1 MKNQNKSSRLKKVL
15 IALLI
20 VLLTL
25 PVVSLA
31 VNVFNIKAPS
41 KAPTQTEQEQEQ
53 EQDQEDE
60 ETQKMYRHTI
70 DCVLRFTDKEGIERT
85 AWGFATLENSSQIE
99 IENCAAIKT
108 YVETIM
114 FSSENFAFVITAYF
128 DGEKDVYRAT
138 FLTGGFEPMDL
149 VDGENITLDDVV
161 IKI

>member
-1 MKNQNKSSRLKKVL
+1 MKNQNKSSRLKNIV

-20 VLLTL
+20 LLLTL
-25 PVVSLA
+25 PIVSLA

-41 KAPTQTEQEQEQ
+41 KAPTQTEQEQ

-128 DGEKDVYRAT
+128 DGAKDVYRAT
-138 FLTGGFEPMDL
+138 FLTGGFAPIDL
-149 VDGENITLDDVV
+149 VDGDNIALDDVV
-161 IKI
+161 IEL